1 MILHLVAASAIT
13 TVASRPLP
21 PPASLAPPTVVRD
34 GNHHD
39 GNGHHNRNIISVR
52 SPTTNRGYQHTS
64 NSNAGGSN
72 PVQNALCRHV
82 TVCTITQKVNIVRP
96 ERPERPEPPEP
107 PAPPPT
113 IVPIQAIPEPQRA
126 MAPRPLVRRVVVR
139 APRAPFMY
147 FGSEG
152 FLLMAPGSGTPTAFG
167 SSMDQVFPAGLFG

>member
-1 MILHLVAASAIT
+1 MIHHLVAASAIT
-13 TVASRPLP
+13 TLASRPLP
-21 PPASLAPPTVVRD
+21 PTARLAPPTVVRD

-64 NSNAGGSN
+64 NSNAGGTN

-82 TVCTITQKVNIVRP
+82 TSCTIVQKVNIVQPVR
-96 ERPERPEPPEP
+96 

-126 MAPRPLVRRVVVR
+126 P
-139 APRAPFMY
+139 APRAPVRQVARAPRGPFVY

-152 FLLMAPGSGTPTAFG
+152 FLLMAPGSGGPTAFG
-167 SSMDQVFPAGLFG
+167 SSMDGAFPAGLFG

>member
-1 MILHLVAASAIT
+1 MIHHLVAASAVT
-13 TVASRPLP
+13 SLAGRPLP

-39 GNGHHNRNIISVR
+39 GNGHHNRNIISVH

-64 NSNAGGSN
+64 NSNAGGTN

-82 TVCTITQKVNIVRP
+82 TVCTITQKVHFVQPVR
-96 ERPERPEPPEP
+96 

-126 MAPRPLVRRVVVR
+126 L
-139 APRAPFMY
+139 APRAPAPRAPVRPRGPFVY
-147 FGSEG
+147 FGPEG
-152 FLLMAPGSGTPTAFG
+152 FLLMAPGSSGPAVFG
-167 SSMDQVFPAGLFG
+167 SSMDQAFPAGLFG

>member
-1 MILHLVAASAIT
+1 MIHHLVAASAIT
-13 TVASRPLP
+13 TLASRPLP
-21 PPASLAPPTVVRD
+21 PPASLAPPAVIRD

-52 SPTTNRGYQHTS
+52 SPTTNRGYQHTN
-64 NSNAGGSN
+64 NSNAGGTN

-82 TVCTITQKVNIVRP
+82 TVCTITQKVQILQP
-96 ERPERPEPPEP
+96 ER

-126 MAPRPLVRRVVVR
+126 AAPRPPVRRAVAR
-139 APRAPFMY
+139 TPRGPFMY

-152 FLLMAPGSGTPTAFG
+152 FLLMAPGSGMPTAFG
-167 SSMDQVFPAGLFG
+167 SSMDQALPAGLFG